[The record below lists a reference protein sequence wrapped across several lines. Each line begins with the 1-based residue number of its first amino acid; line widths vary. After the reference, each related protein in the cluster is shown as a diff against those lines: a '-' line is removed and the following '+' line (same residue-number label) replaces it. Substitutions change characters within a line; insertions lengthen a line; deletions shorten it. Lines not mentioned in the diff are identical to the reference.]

1 MWHERERER
10 EHNSPPCKIVHGEQ
24 FTFKLVY
31 VHGTIKL
38 VLKDFIMH
46 LLMFPVN
53 TQLETIV
60 VESLDGVPER
70 YSATRGKKKHQ
81 KNPTALYIYFAQKV
95 SQGLHWISPYV
106 YRVSQ
111 YLLWVAM
118 QLSGSHPDFL
128 WPETYRFISK
138 RSTRLPCYIRQQRY
152 ILKWCIKVNVLQLKY
167 TYIVF

>member
-10 EHNSPPCKIVHGEQ
+10 EHNSPPCKIVHGGQ

-70 YSATRGKKKHQ
+70 YSATRGKKKNTK
-81 KNPTALYIYFAQKV
+81 KNQQHCIFILHKKFRKVCTEFLHMFTVWVSIYYEWQCSSPFPSWLFMTGDLQIYLEAQHAIAMLYTTTTIY
-95 SQGLHWISPYV
+95 
-106 YRVSQ
+106 
-111 YLLWVAM
+111 
-118 QLSGSHPDFL
+118 
-128 WPETYRFISK
+128 
-138 RSTRLPCYIRQQRY
+138 
-152 ILKWCIKVNVLQLKY
+152 IKVVY
-167 TYIVF
+167 

>member
-10 EHNSPPCKIVHGEQ
+10 EHNSPPCKIVHGGQ

-70 YSATRGKKKHQ
+70 YSATRGKKKTP
-81 KNPTALYIYFAQKV
+81 KKTNSTVYLFCTKSFARFALNFSICLPCESVFT
-95 SQGLHWISPYV
+95 
-106 YRVSQ
+106 
-111 YLLWVAM
+111 M
-118 QLSGSHPDFL
+118 SGNAALRSHPDFL
-128 WPETYRFISK
+128 
-138 RSTRLPCYIRQQRY
+138 
-152 ILKWCIKVNVLQLKY
+152 
-167 TYIVF
+167 